1 MRRVLMLLVVTFILL
16 SLAAADMPAS
26 FYQAMGNMKNQDILC
41 VKNYQAGASFTEAYT
56 DFESLDKDTQVVSRA
71 PKYQTNYNAALE
83 ANINSKVIG
92 NARLAWQS
100 VSPIPSAKGR
110 HVIFSRNGDTLTG
123 AFTIQKFLQLWS
135 NSTILES
142 RLNWLP
148 CS

>member
-1 MRRVLMLLVVTFILL
+1 MVCICLFSSIILL

-26 FYQAMGNMKNQDILC
+26 FYQAMGSMKNQDILC

-56 DFESLDKDTQVVSRA
+56 DFESLEKDTQVVSRA
-71 PKYQTNYNAALE
+71 PKDQTNYNAALE

-100 VSPIPSAKGR
+100 VSPIPSANGR
-110 HVIFSRNGDTLTG
+110 HVVFSRNGDTLTG

-135 NSTILES
+135 NSTILEA
-142 RLNWLP
+142 RLDWLP